1 MSTLYHIIL
10 PTDFRNSQ
18 KIPCISW
25 DTQRWQTTR
34 GKSFAA
40 SGDIRWRHHLR
51 QRKNSNENGGFKTSK
66 RSETVK
72 STMNS
77 NYTTENQ
84 PTIKPESSEKRLHW
98 PSFIIG
104 NSKKRLYTPRKLTA
118 GTHTPCAPSPTL
130 VNPTPLRHDL
140 KHQVKFNVLLHP
152 RNTREGLSRNWFRGI
167 PLKSAWN
174 TPPIGHMH
182 TKGWLSKCWFLDWAL
197 IPHFHWGPL
206 HKYLVGLPYLHFS
219 KI

>member
-1 MSTLYHIIL
+1 MIIRSWKKQKKTKKTWKKKHTNAYPYIFPNIQKNSTYYHQLYIIYYIYTYQLYNIYILCVYCMSTLYHIIL

-72 STMNS
+72 PTMNS

-104 NSKKRLYTPRKLTA
+104 SSKKMLYTPRKLTA
-118 GTHTPCAPSPTL
+118 GT
-130 VNPTPLRHDL
+130 
-140 KHQVKFNVLLHP
+140 
-152 RNTREGLSRNWFRGI
+152 
-167 PLKSAWN
+167 
-174 TPPIGHMH
+174 
-182 TKGWLSKCWFLDWAL
+182 
-197 IPHFHWGPL
+197 
-206 HKYLVGLPYLHFS
+206 
-219 KI
+219 